1 MVGFLPHFMVQR
13 KHGERRVSLHVG
25 RGHRVNIKLI
35 APLAAVALLSACSTD
50 PYTGEQKVSNTAGGA
65 ALGAGLGALAGMAVG
80 GSSNAQRNAVLI
92 GAGVG
97 ALTGGAIG
105 ATMDRNEAD
114 LRRQL
119 QGTGVS
125 VTRVGNQVVL
135 NMPSDI
141 TFDVDKDAIKPAFRQ
156 TLNSVAIVLNR
167 YQQTIVDVFGHTD
180 STGSAAHNMDLSQRR
195 ALSVANYL
203 AQQGVDSRRF
213 AVTGFGATRP
223 IATNSTAEGRAL
235 NRRVEIQLSPLT

>member
-1 MVGFLPHFMVQR
+1 MSRKWIAALVATAFVG
-13 KHGERRVSLHVG
+13 
-25 RGHRVNIKLI
+25 
-35 APLAAVALLSACSTD
+35 ACTTD

-97 ALTGGAIG
+97 ALAGGAIG
-105 ATMDRNEAD
+105 ATMDRNEAE
-114 LRRQL
+114 LRAQL

-125 VTRVGNQVVL
+125 VTRAGDQIIL

-141 TFDVDKDAIKPAFRQ
+141 TFGVDQDSIKPGFYQ
-156 TLNSVAIVLNR
+156 TLNSVALVLNR
-167 YQQTIVDVFGHTD
+167 YQQTVVDVFGHTD
-180 STGSAAHNMDLSQRR
+180 STGSAEHNFDLSQRR

-203 AQQGVDSRRF
+203 SAQGVDSRRF
-213 AVTGFGATRP
+213 AVTGFGKTRP
-223 IATNSTAEGRAL
+223 IASNATTEGRAQ

>member
-1 MVGFLPHFMVQR
+1 MT
-13 KHGERRVSLHVG
+13 K
-25 RGHRVNIKLI
+25 KLI
-35 APLAAVALLSACSTD
+35 AVLAAAALAGACSTD

-80 GSSNAQRNAVLI
+80 GSKNAQRNAVLI
-92 GAGVG
+92 GAGLG

-105 ATMDRNEAD
+105 ATMDKNEAD
-114 LRRQL
+114 LRAQL

-125 VTRVGNQVVL
+125 VTRVGDQVVL

-141 TFDVDKDAIKPAFRQ
+141 TFDVDRDAIKPDFRQ

-167 YQQTIVDVFGHTD
+167 YQQTVVDIFGNTD
-180 STGSAAHNMDLSQRR
+180 STGSDAHNQDLSQRR
-195 ALSVANYL
+195 ALAVANYL
-203 AQQGVDSRRF
+203 NQQGVDSRRF
-213 AVTGFGATRP
+213 AVTGFGSSRP
-223 IATNSTAEGRAL
+223 IATNGTAEGRAL